1 MPSTLLVRRRSAP
14 PQNGG
19 PSTGTRHGGSGK
31 EDRRGGPASSAGRAA
46 APHTRTLDTVIR
58 RVPLVLALGA
68 AAALSLTGCGA
79 HDSTGQISVTVS
91 SNAADHPYEVK
102 VFASTGK
109 LSEHQRVFPGGTA
122 DFAGVPLGDVTVRAG
137 DLCPVRTTVSGD
149 DVTRV
154 TLTTTGC

>member
-1 MPSTLLVRRRSAP
+1 M
-14 PQNGG
+14 
-19 PSTGTRHGGSGK
+19 
-31 EDRRGGPASSAGRAA
+31 ASPDA
-46 APHTRTLDTVIR
+46 RTLGTVIR

-91 SNAADHPYEVK
+91 SNAADRPYEVE

-137 DLCPVRTTVSGD
+137 NLCPVRTTVSND
-149 DVTRV
+149 DVARV

>member
-1 MPSTLLVRRRSAP
+1 MSDA
-14 PQNGG
+14 
-19 PSTGTRHGGSGK
+19 
-31 EDRRGGPASSAGRAA
+31 
-46 APHTRTLDTVIR
+46 RTLGTVIR
-58 RVPLVLALGA
+58 RAPLVLALGA

-91 SNAADHPYEVK
+91 SNAADRPYEVK
-102 VFASTGK
+102 VFAATGK

-137 DLCPVRTTVSGD
+137 DLCSVRTTVSGD

-154 TLTTTGC
+154 TLSTTGC

>member
-1 MPSTLLVRRRSAP
+1 M
-14 PQNGG
+14 
-19 PSTGTRHGGSGK
+19 
-31 EDRRGGPASSAGRAA
+31 
-46 APHTRTLDTVIR
+46 
-58 RVPLVLALGA
+58 LALGA

-91 SNAADHPYEVK
+91 SNAADRPYEVK
-102 VFASTGK
+102 VFAATGK

-137 DLCPVRTTVSGD
+137 DLCSVRTMVSGD

-154 TLTTTGC
+154 TLSTTRLLTGHRVRPTRLQARPPRCAGSLTAGRAPRPTPRRTGRARSTA